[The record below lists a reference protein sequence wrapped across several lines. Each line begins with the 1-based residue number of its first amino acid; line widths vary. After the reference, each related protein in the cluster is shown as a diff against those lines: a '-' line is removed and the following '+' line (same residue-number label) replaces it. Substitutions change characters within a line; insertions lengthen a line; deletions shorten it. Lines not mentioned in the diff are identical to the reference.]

1 MLYLP
6 LAEPVDSFAVKA
18 AMPGKIYE
26 NKFIDLLMEP
36 ERALFRLG
44 YEEKIRSAIT
54 KFLFF
59 RALPHAQRPWLRH
72 KRDAFEPTGRKNEK
86 TDPKA
91 TSGQDSGDKWL
102 RLPAEKKHI
111 EDVPVSRPSQRG
123 CSFVTAPRETICSP
137 VTRSL

>member
-91 TSGQDSGDKWL
+91 TSGQVTKGCACQ
-102 RLPAEKKHI
+102 RGEKKHI

-137 VTRSL
+137 FTRSL